1 MTPTTSPFSI
11 SKLTPLS
18 AQKLNGVGMRIRATQ
33 LARDPALD
41 LIDQHLA
48 IDHAETVF
56 FREIFYADDG
66 WHKRGNAEILKL

>member
-1 MTPTTSPFSI
+1 MTPTTSLFSI

-41 LIDQHLA
+41 LIDQYLA
-48 IDHAETVF
+48 IDDAKAVF
-56 FREIFYADDG
+56 FREVFYSDDG
-66 WHKRGNAEILKL
+66 WHRKSRKLEG